1 MSFKLFKKIT
11 FAILLSVLVFG
22 FVPLTGRFGFN
33 EPLTVSAAT
42 GGEDVSVDVEFIN
55 PITSN
60 TLDQVIN
67 NLIDFIFTIA
77 LVVCPI
83 VIIIGGFMFVTAAG
97 DPNRL
102 ETGKK
107 IIFWALVGLAMAIM
121 AKGFVILLKALL
133 GVKKK

>member
-22 FVPLTGRFGFN
+22 LVPLTGQAGFN
-33 EPLTVSAAT
+33 ELLTVSAAT
-42 GGEDVSVDVEFIN
+42 GDEDVSVDVEFIN

>member
-22 FVPLTGRFGFN
+22 LVPLTGQAGFN
-33 EPLTVSAAT
+33 ELLTVSAAT
-42 GGEDVSVDVEFIN
+42 GDEDVSVDVEFIN

-60 TLDQVIN
+60 TLDQGIN

>member
-1 MSFKLFKKIT
+1 MSSKPFKKIT
-11 FAILLSVLVFG
+11 FAILLSVLIFG
-22 FVPLTGRFGFN
+22 FIPLSGQVGFN

-42 GGEDVSVDVEFIN
+42 GDDDVSVDVEFVN

>member
-22 FVPLTGRFGFN
+22 LVPLTGQAGFS
-33 EPLTVSAAT
+33 ELLTVSAAT
-42 GGEDVSVDVEFIN
+42 GDEDVSVDVEFIN